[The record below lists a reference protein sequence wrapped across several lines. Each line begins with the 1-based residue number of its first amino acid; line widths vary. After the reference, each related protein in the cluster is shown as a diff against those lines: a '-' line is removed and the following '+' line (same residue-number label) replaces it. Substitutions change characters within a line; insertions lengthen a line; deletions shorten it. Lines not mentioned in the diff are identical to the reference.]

1 MKAWRKISHPRWDN
15 VRLTLRHPKWRY
27 LLQKIKRLQIL
38 VQIIFLLAY
47 NGWNIVLF
55 SPGCYEKRA
64 KHLFPVFP
72 PWLLLW
78 QKQILAPLNLIK
90 WFFFLSRSLCGVST
104 PLTAQNNNSLHLI
117 SHHPQLEKYQKWV

>member
-1 MKAWRKISHPRWDN
+1 MLVLPEHIETNSTGFGTKGTMLVRKLCLFLKLPVSTTHFSMKAWRKISHPRWDN

-78 QKQILAPLNLIK
+78 QKLILAPLNLIK
-90 WFFFLSRSLCGVST
+90 
-104 PLTAQNNNSLHLI
+104 
-117 SHHPQLEKYQKWV
+117 